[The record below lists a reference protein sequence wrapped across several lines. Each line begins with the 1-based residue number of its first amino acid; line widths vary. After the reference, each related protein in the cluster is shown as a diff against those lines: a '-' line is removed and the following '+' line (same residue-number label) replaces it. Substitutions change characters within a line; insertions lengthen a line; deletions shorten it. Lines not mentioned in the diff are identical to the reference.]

1 MLSFVKDAL
10 IIFFVNN
17 YIRIFI
23 ALGLLSTFFILFYF
37 VTGTLKGLEKKSYS
51 GYPFDS
57 YLPQSG
63 KWSVGYFIAAIL
75 LLGILI
81 YLLMSGGFYLKP
93 T

>member
-1 MLSFVKDAL
+1 MITFIKDNL
-10 IIFFVNN
+10 ITFFVNN
-17 YIRIFI
+17 YIRIFVAI
-23 ALGLLSTFFILFYF
+23 GLLSTFFMLFYF

-51 GYPFDS
+51 SYPFDS
-57 YLPQSG
+57 YIPRSG
-63 KWSVGYFIAAIL
+63 TWSVGYFIAAIL